1 LKEVINTQKTR
12 LQTSLQTRTEKQLKN
27 ADILPGL
34 YNLIK
39 PQDYPKFL
47 HTLRVRARGYELAG
61 YTLDFSEKTKVF

>member
-39 PQDYPKFL
+39 PQENPKFFTNL
-47 HTLRVRARGYELAG
+47 TRAREDYELAG
-61 YTLDFSEKTKVF
+61 YSCSLVVKS